1 MNALLQRRIA
11 TNMLR
16 LAKRLTVPSRTAS
29 SLTTFSTT
37 GLTAKLP
44 ALAATYLA
52 ALCFTALSWTDSF
65 NVVKAAEPVITESS
79 TPGTASP
86 KVSDTPS
93 FRHDVM
99 PVFFRAGCNSGTC
112 HGSARGKDG
121 YMLSLFGYDP
131 AGDYRRTV
139 EEIPNRRI
147 NTSVPSESLLLL
159 KATASVPHT
168 GGKLFDSD
176 SELYSTLLKWIE
188 AGAPDDAQF
197 SQQSQS
203 PKASFPEVTSIAFS
217 KNSIIFEDKDSSEPL
232 RLTAT
237 YSDGSTRDV
246 TSLGRYFSNN
256 TSVADIDQNGVV
268 QAKGFGD
275 TNVFGRFSRF
285 TVGAEVITLP
295 PSEGFHWPNPPSNN
309 FIDDLVFQ
317 RLEKLRVIPSEICD
331 DETFLR
337 RLTLDLIGRPPTEV
351 EYYAFMNDGRL
362 DKRSIAIDQL
372 LATDDFADYQAA
384 LWGEQ
389 LRIIGGNYST
399 GATVIKAAD
408 RFANW
413 IREQFRK
420 NRPINEFVAEMTAAS
435 GPNIANGPVNL
446 YTMLVHKPQVDPKM
460 LAADY
465 SQVFLGVQIQ
475 CAECHNHPF
484 DRWTMDDY
492 YGFVSFFTG
501 IRRKPGVEPREKRIY
516 WDTKANPAVNPVDGK
531 PRIAKTLGST
541 QAVSFGKDDLRS
553 DDLRGDDLRSDD
565 PRRELARWISAPGN
579 EMFARNIANR
589 TWAHFLGRG
598 IVEPIDDV
606 RVSNPPTNAPLL
618 DALAN
623 RLIELRYDLRSVV
636 RDICNSRTYQLSS
649 EPTASNASDSRQFS
663 HAKLRRL
670 RADVLLD
677 SIVTVTGVSRNFP
690 EWPAGTRAIAYYP
703 RVAGDTEGPHPGD
716 PFFETFG
723 RSSRGT
729 VCACETKKDPT
740 LSQTMHLVVGDTI
753 RDRLQ
758 AGGLIKKLIDEQ
770 KTPTEILEQLFVR
783 VLNRK
788 PTQEEVEECL
798 RWINAPPGNTE
809 IYEDILW
816 GMLNSTE
823 FLFNH

>member
-1 MNALLQRRIA
+1 
-11 TNMLR
+11 
-16 LAKRLTVPSRTAS
+16 
-29 SLTTFSTT
+29 
-37 GLTAKLP
+37 
-44 ALAATYLA
+44 
-52 ALCFTALSWTDSF
+52 
-65 NVVKAAEPVITESS
+65 
-79 TPGTASP
+79 
-86 KVSDTPS
+86 
-93 FRHDVM
+93 M

-159 KATASVPHT
+159 KATASVPHS
-168 GGKLFDSD
+168 GGKLFDSE
-176 SELYSTLLKWIE
+176 SELYRTLLRWIE

-197 SQQSQS
+197 TQQSQS
-203 PKASFPEVTSIAFS
+203 SKTKFPEVTSIAFS
-217 KNSIIFEDKDSSEPL
+217 KNSIVFEDKNSSDSL
-232 RLTAT
+232 QLTAT
-237 YSDGSTRDV
+237 YSDGTTRDV

-256 TSVADIDQNGVV
+256 ASVADIDNNGVV

-309 FIDDLVFQ
+309 FIDDLVYQ
-317 RLEKLRVIPSEICD
+317 RLEKLRVIPSEVCD

-337 RLTLDLIGRPPTEV
+337 RLTIDLIGRPPTEV
-351 EYYAFMNDGRL
+351 EYYDFINDGRL
-362 DKRSIAIDQL
+362 DKRSIAIDRL
-372 LATDDFADYQAA
+372 LAMDDFADYQAA
-384 LWGEQ
+384 LWAEQ

-492 YGFVSFFTG
+492 YGFV
-501 IRRKPGVEPREKRIY
+501 
-516 WDTKANPAVNPVDGK
+516 
-531 PRIAKTLGST
+531 LGST
-541 QAVSFGKDDLRS
+541 EAVSFANDEPRS
-553 DDLRGDDLRSDD
+553 EGPHSEGPRSDD

-579 EMFARNIANR
+579 EMFAKNIANR

-623 RLIELRYDLRSVV
+623 RLIELRYDLRSFV
-636 RDICNSRTYQLSS
+636 REICNSRIYQLSS
-649 EPTASNASDSRQFS
+649 EPTASNASDTRQFS

-677 SIVTVTGVSRNFP
+677 SIVTVTGVGRNFP
-690 EWPAGTRAIAYYP
+690 EWPAGTRAVTYYP

-770 KTPTEILEQLFVR
+770 KPPTEILEQLFVR

-788 PTQEEVEECL
+788 PTAEEVEECL
-798 RWINAPPGNTE
+798 RWIDAQPGNTE

>member
-1 MNALLQRRIA
+1 MNAHPSKRIA
-11 TNMLR
+11 TNIPP
-16 LAKRLTVPSRTAS
+16 LAKMFAVPKLRRLTAELQALAVSSFIAL
-29 SLTTFSTT
+29 SLTV
-37 GLTAKLP
+37 
-44 ALAATYLA
+44 
-52 ALCFTALSWTDSF
+52 SF
-65 NVVKAAEPVITESS
+65 NVVRATEPVTTESS
-79 TPGTASP
+79 HPGPDSP
-86 KVSDTPS
+86 KEADTPS

-131 AGDYRRTV
+131 VGDYRRTV

-176 SELYSTLLKWIE
+176 SELYRTLLKWIE

-197 SQQSQS
+197 TQQSQS
-203 PKASFPEVTSIAFS
+203 PKAAFPEVTSIEFS
-217 KNSIIFEDKDSSEPL
+217 KNSIVFEDKDRSEPL

-237 YSDGSTRDV
+237 YSDGSARDV

-256 TSVADIDQNGVV
+256 TSVADIDNNGLV

-295 PSEGFHWPNPPSNN
+295 PSEGFEWTNPPSNN
-309 FIDDLVFQ
+309 FIDDLVYQ

-331 DETFLR
+331 DDTFLR
-337 RLTLDLIGRPPTEV
+337 RLTIDLIGRPPTEV
-351 EYYAFMNDGRL
+351 EYYDFINDGRL
-362 DKRSIAIDQL
+362 DKRSIAIDRL
-372 LATDDFADYQAA
+372 LAMDDFADYQAA
-384 LWGEQ
+384 LWAEQ

-492 YGFVSFFTG
+492 YSFVSFFTG

-531 PRIAKTLGST
+531 PRLAKTLGST
-541 QAVSFGKDDLRS
+541 EAMSFANDEPRSDEPRS
-553 DDLRGDDLRSDD
+553 DDPRREDPRSDD

-579 EMFARNIANR
+579 EMFAKNIANR

-623 RLIELRYDLRSVV
+623 RLIELRYDLRSFV
-636 RDICNSRTYQLSS
+636 REICNSRIYQLSS
-649 EPTASNASDSRQFS
+649 EPTASNASDTRQFS

-677 SIVTVTGVSRNFP
+677 SIVTVTGVGRNFP
-690 EWPAGTRAIAYYP
+690 EWPAGTRAVTYYP

-770 KTPTEILEQLFVR
+770 KPPTEILEQLFVR

-788 PTQEEVEECL
+788 PTVEEVEECL
-798 RWINAPPGNTE
+798 RWIDAQPGNAE